1 MLVAGRYGSFE
12 IPDEKDLVANSLRLY
27 GEWAQ
32 TEIDALGNFIE
43 EGSVVVDVGAFIGTH
58 SRAFSG
64 IVGTSG
70 KVYAFEPNSS
80 IYLLLEEN
88 AKKASLRN
96 IITLPF
102 ALGAR
107 GCKMCIANE
116 PYHNNQGATH
126 LDTPSDINDQ
136 KGVEVKLLDSFDI
149 GPIDFIKV
157 DVEGMELEVLMGGEE
172 AINNH
177 TPTIFLEV
185 NSLED
190 SAGILGWAR
199 HRNYLTYGLIGDAF
213 NPFNFNGAKKNI
225 FGPAAECGL
234 LLIHEDNVG
243 KFVDH
248 IERLQLAKVRTID
261 DLALLLLHKFQ
272 YVDEVLAQSIA
283 ASKLGIGYSSP
294 EQRRTW
300 CFKLHR
306 NFDKY
311 LLLLKRR
318 LSR

>member
-1 MLVAGRYGSFE
+1 MLVAGRYGGFE

-32 TEIDALGNFIE
+32 SEIDTLANFIE

-58 SRAFSG
+58 SRAFSDLVG
-64 IVGTSG
+64 ISG
-70 KVYAFEPNSS
+70 RVYAFEPNSS

-88 AKKASLRN
+88 AKKTSLRN
-96 IITLPF
+96 IVTLPF
-102 ALGAR
+102 ALGAKGR
-107 GCKMCIANE
+107 VMCIANE
-116 PYHNNQGATH
+116 PYHNNQGATR
-126 LDTPSDINDQ
+126 LDTPSNTNDQ
-136 KGVEVKLLDSFDI
+136 KGVQVKLLDSFDI
-149 GPIDFIKV
+149 GTIDFIKI
-157 DVEGMELEVLMGGEE
+157 DVEGMELEVLMGADE

-177 TPTIFLEV
+177 TPAIFLEV

-199 HRNYLTYGLIGDAF
+199 HRNYLVYGVIGDAF

-234 LLIHEDNVG
+234 LLIHESNVG
-243 KFVDH
+243 KFINH

-272 YVDEVLAQSIA
+272 YVDEVLAKSTA

-300 CFKLHR
+300 CFKLHK

-311 LLLLKRR
+311 AQLLKKR